1 MAGKDTLE
9 FTDAN
14 FEAEV
19 INSEVPVVVDF
30 WAEWCGPCRMLGPV
44 IDELASEN
52 VGKVKVG
59 KVDTDNNR
67 ETAAKFSIT
76 SIPTIIFFKGGEV
89 VKQNVGMVSKGD
101 LQAIIND
108 IA

>member
-1 MAGKDTLE
+1 MAGKDTLVI
-9 FTDAN
+9 TDAN
-14 FEAEV
+14 FE
-19 INSEVPVVVDF
+19 SEVLNSDTLVIVDF

-44 IDELASEN
+44 IDELATDN
-52 VGKVKVG
+52 VGKVKIG

-67 ETAAKFSIT
+67 ETAAKFNIT

-101 LQAIIND
+101 LQAAID
-108 IA
+108 ELA